1 MIHEVQYNATT
12 RLAHVTITLPD
23 HITASDSTLG
33 NLIAY
38 VYECFQPPK
47 GTAVVA
53 TTATETQAPPQV
65 PSKPTVSASTPIVTG
80 VMPAA
85 VVAPPVAAAQAP
97 VVVNEAGDTL
107 QAPRRRGR
115 PPKASVQQLAAAI
128 TPAQIFAPQ
137 PDAEEEAEV
146 HVEEQQVLDTPVRIA
161 EPFSTFTVEITDAIA
176 KSQSLNANIA
186 AVYNQLIAANQ
197 PRDEKALIRH
207 LMSLRDRGVAFMA
220 NFDESTISFRVIK
233 ALPVLQAQE
242 QSA

>member
-1 MIHEVQYNATT
+1 MIHEIQYNATT
-12 RLAHVTITLPD
+12 RLAHVTITLPE
-23 HITASDSTLG
+23 HVTASDRTLG
-33 NLIAY
+33 DLIAY
-38 VYECFQPPK
+38 ISDCFQPPK

-53 TTATETQAPPQV
+53 TTATETQAPPQA
-65 PSKPTVSASTPIVTG
+65 PSKPTVSPNTPVVTS
-80 VMPAA
+80 VPPTA
-85 VVAPPVAAAQAP
+85 VVPPPVATAQAP
-97 VVVNEAGDTL
+97 VAVNEAGDTL

-115 PPKASVQQLAAAI
+115 PPKTSVQQLAAAI
-128 TPAQIFAPQ
+128 TPAQIVASQ
-137 PDAEEEAEV
+137 TDAEAEEEA
-146 HVEEQQVLDTPVRIA
+146 HVEEQQVLDTPLRIA
-161 EPFSTFTVEITDAIA
+161 APFSTFTVEITDAIA